1 MTGPLVDLAGRHA
14 VVTGAASGLGRAVAH
29 TLAGVGARVSVLDVN
44 AAGAAQ
50 TVAQI
55 RDAGGRADAISC
67 DVADPGIIA
76 AAFGQVAGSG
86 PADILVNNAGIN
98 PRGASLEITD
108 EVWAHTMAINLA
120 GYFLCAR
127 RFAEQLIAAA
137 DPPRPADGPVVDGP
151 VVDGPAVEGTA
162 ANGTVVKG
170 TVVNVS
176 SIGGSTSLGRGNFV
190 YGVSKGGVEQLTR
203 ELAVAW
209 APRGIR
215 VNAVAPCQIATDGL
229 RALSVNPSTE
239 GRLIDTFLR
248 GIPLGRLVE
257 PTEVAADVAFLASD
271 AAAMITGVILPVD
284 GGNLALNAGGTIGE

>member
-50 TVAQI
+50 TVTQI
-55 RDAGGRADAISC
+55 RDAGGHADAISC
-67 DVADPGIIA
+67 DVADAGSIA
-76 AAFGQVAGSG
+76 AAFEQVARSG

-98 PRGASLEITD
+98 PRGASLEVTD

-120 GYFLCAR
+120 GYYLCAR

-137 DPPRPADGPVVDGP
+137 DPQRPVNGPVVK
-151 VVDGPAVEGTA
+151 
-162 ANGTVVKG
+162 GTVVKG

-229 RALSVNPSTE
+229 RALSEKHSAE
-239 GRLIDTFLR
+239 GRLTDTFLR

-257 PTEVAADVAFLASD
+257 PAEVAAAVAFLASD

>member
-44 AAGAAQ
+44 EAGAAQ

-55 RDAGGRADAISC
+55 RDGGGRADAISC
-67 DVADPGIIA
+67 DVADPGSIA

-98 PRGASLEITD
+98 PRAASLEVTD

-127 RFAEQLIAAA
+127 RFAEQLVAAA
-137 DPPRPADGPVVDGP
+137 DPQRPADGPV
-151 VVDGPAVEGTA
+151 A
-162 ANGTVVKG
+162 KG

-229 RALSVNPSTE
+229 RALSASPSAE

-257 PTEVAADVAFLASD
+257 PAEVAAAVAFLASD
-271 AAAMITGVILPVD
+271 AAAMITGVVLPVD

>member
-1 MTGPLVDLAGRHA
+1 M
-14 VVTGAASGLGRAVAH
+14 
-29 TLAGVGARVSVLDVN
+29 GARVSVLDVN

-67 DVADPGIIA
+67 DVADPGSIA
-76 AAFGQVAGSG
+76 AAFEQVAGSG

-98 PRGASLEITD
+98 PRGASLEVTD

-137 DPPRPADGPVVDGP
+137 DPRHPV
-151 VVDGPAVEGTA
+151 
-162 ANGTVVKG
+162 NGTVKG

-209 APRGIR
+209 APRASGSTR
-215 VNAVAPCQIATDGL
+215 SP
-229 RALSVNPSTE
+229 RARSRPTGCGPSA
-239 GRLIDTFLR
+239 GVPVPR
-248 GIPLGRLVE
+248 GGCSTPSCAASRWGWRVE
-257 PTEVAADVAFLASD
+257 PAEVAAAVAFLAS
-271 AAAMITGVILPVD
+271 TPPR
-284 GGNLALNAGGTIGE
+284 

>member
-1 MTGPLVDLAGRHA
+1 VTGSLVDLTGRHA
-14 VVTGAASGLGRAVAH
+14 VVTGAAGGLGRAVAH

-55 RDAGGRADAISC
+55 RDAGGCASAISC
-67 DVADPGIIA
+67 DVADAASIA
-76 AAFGQVAGSG
+76 AAFGQVASSG

-98 PRGASLEITD
+98 PRAASLEITD
-108 EVWAHTMAINLA
+108 EVWVHTMAINLA

-137 DPPRPADGPVVDGP
+137 DPPRPAGGPVVT
-151 VVDGPAVEGTA
+151 GTA
-162 ANGTVVKG
+162 AMGTAVKGTVVKG

-229 RALSVNPSTE
+229 RALSASPSAE

-257 PTEVAADVAFLASD
+257 PAEVAAAVAFLASD
-271 AAAMITGVILPVD
+271 AAAMITGVVLPVD

>member
-67 DVADPGIIA
+67 DVADAGSIA
-76 AAFGQVAGSG
+76 AAFEQVARSG

-98 PRGASLEITD
+98 PRGASLEVTD

-120 GYFLCAR
+120 GYYLCAR

-137 DPPRPADGPVVDGP
+137 DPRHPVNGPVVK
-151 VVDGPAVEGTA
+151 
-162 ANGTVVKG
+162 GTVVKG

-209 APRGIR
+209 GPRGIR
-215 VNAVAPCQIATDGL
+215 VNGVAPCQIATDGL
-229 RALSVNPSTE
+229 RALSENPSAE

-257 PTEVAADVAFLASD
+257 PAEVAAAVAFLASD

>member
-50 TVAQI
+50 TVTQI
-55 RDAGGRADAISC
+55 RDAGGHADAISC
-67 DVADPGIIA
+67 DVADAGSIA
-76 AAFGQVAGSG
+76 AAFEQVAGSG

-98 PRGASLEITD
+98 PRGASLEVTD

-137 DPPRPADGPVVDGP
+137 DPQRPVNGPVVT
-151 VVDGPAVEGTA
+151 GTA
-162 ANGTVVKG
+162 VTG

-229 RALSVNPSTE
+229 RALSVNPSAE

-257 PTEVAADVAFLASD
+257 PAEVAAAVAFLASD

>member
-29 TLAGVGARVSVLDVN
+29 TLAGVGARVSVLDVK
-44 AAGAAQ
+44 ADDAAQ

-67 DVADPGIIA
+67 DVADPGSIA
-76 AAFGQVAGSG
+76 AAFEQVSRSG
-86 PADILVNNAGIN
+86 PADILVNNAGVN
-98 PRGASLEITD
+98 PRAASLEVTD
-108 EVWAHTMAINLA
+108 EIWAHTMAVNLA

-127 RFAEQLIAAA
+127 RFAEHLLAAGA
-137 DPPRPADGPVVDGP
+137 QDGGVKGPVVK
-151 VVDGPAVEGTA
+151 
-162 ANGTVVKG
+162 GTVVKG

-229 RALSVNPSTE
+229 RALSANPSAE
-239 GRLIDTFLR
+239 GRLMDTFLR

-257 PTEVAADVAFLASD
+257 PAEVAAAVAFLASD

-284 GGNLALNAGGTIGE
+284 GGNLAFNAGGTIGE

>member
-55 RDAGGRADAISC
+55 RDAGGHAEAISC
-67 DVADPGIIA
+67 DVADPGSIA

-137 DPPRPADGPVVDGP
+137 DPRHPV
-151 VVDGPAVEGTA
+151 
-162 ANGTVVKG
+162 NGTPVKG

-209 APRGIR
+209 APQGIR

-229 RALSVNPSTE
+229 RALSANPSAE
-239 GRLIDTFLR
+239 GRLLDTFLR

-257 PTEVAADVAFLASD
+257 PAEVAAAVAFLASD

>member
-1 MTGPLVDLAGRHA
+1 MTRPLVDLAGRHA

-29 TLAGVGARVSVLDVN
+29 TLAGVGARVSVLDVK
-44 AAGAAQ
+44 ADDAAQ

-67 DVADPGIIA
+67 DVADPGSIA
-76 AAFGQVAGSG
+76 AAFEQVSRSG
-86 PADILVNNAGIN
+86 PADILVNNAGVN
-98 PRGASLEITD
+98 PRAASLEVTD
-108 EVWAHTMAINLA
+108 EIWAHTMAVNLA

-127 RFAEQLIAAA
+127 RFAEHLLAAGA
-137 DPPRPADGPVVDGP
+137 QDGGVKGPVVKGP
-151 VVDGPAVEGTA
+151 
-162 ANGTVVKG
+162 VVKG

-229 RALSVNPSTE
+229 RALSANPSAE

-257 PTEVAADVAFLASD
+257 PTEVAAAVAFLASD

-284 GGNLALNAGGTIGE
+284 GGNLAFNAGGTGIGE

>member
-1 MTGPLVDLAGRHA
+1 M
-14 VVTGAASGLGRAVAH
+14 
-29 TLAGVGARVSVLDVN
+29 
-44 AAGAAQ
+44 
-50 TVAQI
+50 AQI

-67 DVADPGIIA
+67 DVADPGSIA
-76 AAFGQVAGSG
+76 AAFEQVAGSG

-98 PRGASLEITD
+98 PRAASLEITD
-108 EVWAHTMAINLA
+108 EIWAHTMAINLA

-127 RFAEQLIAAA
+127 RFAEQLLAAGA
-137 DPPRPADGPVVDGP
+137 RAGEAT
-151 VVDGPAVEGTA
+151 AV
-162 ANGTVVKG
+162 NGTVVTG

-229 RALSVNPSTE
+229 RALSESPSAE

-257 PTEVAADVAFLASD
+257 PAEVAAAVAFLASD

>member
-29 TLAGVGARVSVLDVN
+29 TLAGLGARVSVLDVN
-44 AAGAAQ
+44 TGGAAQ

-67 DVADPGIIA
+67 DVADPGSIA
-76 AAFGQVAGSG
+76 AAFEQVAGSG

-98 PRGASLEITD
+98 PRAASLEITD
-108 EVWAHTMAINLA
+108 EIWAHTMAINLA

-127 RFAEQLIAAA
+127 RFAEHLLAAGA
-137 DPPRPADGPVVDGP
+137 QGEVKET
-151 VVDGPAVEGTA
+151 AVKE
-162 ANGTVVKG
+162 TVVTG

-229 RALSVNPSTE
+229 RALSVNPSAE

-257 PTEVAADVAFLASD
+257 PGEVAAAVAFLASD

>member
-67 DVADPGIIA
+67 DVADPGSIA

-151 VVDGPAVEGTA
+151 
-162 ANGTVVKG
+162 VVKG

-257 PTEVAADVAFLASD
+257 PTEVAAAVAFLASD

>member
-1 MTGPLVDLAGRHA
+1 MTGPLVDLTGQHA

-29 TLAGVGARVSVLDVN
+29 TLAGVGARISVLDVN
-44 AAGAAQ
+44 TGGAAQ

-55 RDAGGRADAISC
+55 RDAGGRAEAISC
-67 DVADPGIIA
+67 DVADAGSIA
-76 AAFGQVAGSG
+76 AAFEQVAHSG
-86 PADILVNNAGIN
+86 PAHILVNNAGIN

-127 RFAEQLIAAA
+127 RFAEHLLAAGA
-137 DPPRPADGPVVDGP
+137 QAGV
-151 VVDGPAVEGTA
+151 
-162 ANGTVVKG
+162 NGAGVKG
-170 TVVNVS
+170 AVVNVS

-215 VNAVAPCQIATDGL
+215 VNAVAPCQIATGGL
-229 RALSVNPSTE
+229 RALSATPSAE
-239 GRLIDTFLR
+239 GRLLDTFLG

-257 PTEVAADVAFLASD
+257 PAEVAAAVTFLASD

>member
-29 TLAGVGARVSVLDVN
+29 TLAGVGARVSVLDVK
-44 AAGAAQ
+44 ADDAAQ

-67 DVADPGIIA
+67 DVADPGSIA
-76 AAFGQVAGSG
+76 AAFEQVAHSG
-86 PADILVNNAGIN
+86 PADILVNNAGVN
-98 PRGASLEITD
+98 PRAASLEVTD
-108 EVWAHTMAINLA
+108 EIWAHTMAVNLA
-120 GYFLCAR
+120 GYFLYAR
-127 RFAEQLIAAA
+127 RFAEHLLAAGA
-137 DPPRPADGPVVDGP
+137 QGGVR
-151 VVDGPAVEGTA
+151 
-162 ANGTVVKG
+162 G

-229 RALSVNPSTE
+229 RALSANPSAE

-257 PTEVAADVAFLASD
+257 PAEVAAAVAFLASD

>member
-55 RDAGGRADAISC
+55 RDAGGRADAIGC
-67 DVADPGIIA
+67 DVADPGSIA

-98 PRGASLEITD
+98 PRAASLEVTD
-108 EVWAHTMAINLA
+108 EVWAHTMAVNLA

-127 RFAEQLIAAA
+127 RFAEQLMAAA
-137 DPPRPADGPVVDGP
+137 DPQRPADGPVVDGP
-151 VVDGPAVEGTA
+151 VADSPVADGPAV
-162 ANGTVVKG
+162 KR

-176 SIGGSTSLGRGNFV
+176 SIGGSTSLGRG
-190 YGVSKGGVEQLTR
+190 
-203 ELAVAW
+203 
-209 APRGIR
+209 
-215 VNAVAPCQIATDGL
+215 
-229 RALSVNPSTE
+229 
-239 GRLIDTFLR
+239 TFLG

-257 PTEVAADVAFLASD
+257 PAEVAAAVAFLASD
-271 AAAMITGVILPVD
+271 AAAMITGVVLPVD

>member
-14 VVTGAASGLGRAVAH
+14 VVTGAASGLGRAVAQ

-67 DVADPGIIA
+67 DVADPGSIA

-98 PRGASLEITD
+98 PRAASLEVTD
-108 EVWAHTMAINLA
+108 EIWAHTMAINLA

-137 DPPRPADGPVVDGP
+137 GLRRPADGPLTDGP
-151 VVDGPAVEGTA
+151 VTDGPGV
-162 ANGTVVKG
+162 NGPVVKG

-229 RALSVNPSTE
+229 RALSANPSAE

-257 PTEVAADVAFLASD
+257 PAEVAAAVAFLASD
-271 AAAMITGVILPVD
+271 AAAMITGIILPVD

>member
-1 MTGPLVDLAGRHA
+1 MTGPLVDLTGRHA

-29 TLAGVGARVSVLDVN
+29 TLAGVGARISVLDVN
-44 AAGAAQ
+44 TGGAAQ

-55 RDAGGRADAISC
+55 RDAGGRAEAISC
-67 DVADPGIIA
+67 DVADAGSIA
-76 AAFGQVAGSG
+76 AAFEQVARSG
-86 PADILVNNAGIN
+86 PAHILVNNAGIN

-108 EVWAHTMAINLA
+108 EIWAHTMAINLA

-127 RFAEQLIAAA
+127 RFAEHLLAAGA
-137 DPPRPADGPVVDGP
+137 QGGADGAVV
-151 VVDGPAVEGTA
+151 
-162 ANGTVVKG
+162 NGA
-170 TVVNVS
+170 VVNVS

-229 RALSVNPSTE
+229 RALSATPSAE
-239 GRLIDTFLR
+239 GRLLDTFLG
-248 GIPLGRLVE
+248 GIPLGRLVK
-257 PTEVAADVAFLASD
+257 PAEVAAAVTFLASD

>member
-1 MTGPLVDLAGRHA
+1 MTRPLVDLAGRHA

-29 TLAGVGARVSVLDVN
+29 TLAGVGARVSVLDIN

-50 TVAQI
+50 TVTQI
-55 RDAGGRADAISC
+55 RDAGGHADAISC
-67 DVADPGIIA
+67 DVADPGSIA
-76 AAFGQVAGSG
+76 AAFEQVARSG

-98 PRGASLEITD
+98 PRGASLEVTD

-120 GYFLCAR
+120 GYYLCAR

-137 DPPRPADGPVVDGP
+137 DPQHPVNGP
-151 VVDGPAVEGTA
+151 
-162 ANGTVVKG
+162 VVKG

-209 APRGIR
+209 GPRGIR
-215 VNAVAPCQIATDGL
+215 VNGVAPCQIATDGL
-229 RALSVNPSTE
+229 RALSEKPSAE

-257 PTEVAADVAFLASD
+257 PAEVAAAVAFLASD

>member
-1 MTGPLVDLAGRHA
+1 VTGPLVNLAGRHA
-14 VVTGAASGLGRAVAH
+14 AVTGAAGGLGRSIAR
-29 TLAGVGARVSVLDVN
+29 TLAGAGARISVLDIN
-44 AAGAAQ
+44 AAGAEQ

-55 RDAGGRADAISC
+55 REAGGCADSISC
-67 DVADPGIIA
+67 DVADAGSIA
-76 AAFGQVAGSG
+76 AAFDQVAASG

-98 PRGASLEITD
+98 PRQASLEVTD
-108 EVWAHTMAINLA
+108 ETWAHTLAINLT

-127 RFAEQLIAAA
+127 RFAERLIAAGGPGPGA
-137 DPPRPADGPVVDGP
+137 AADGAAVNGAVV
-151 VVDGPAVEGTA
+151 
-162 ANGTVVKG
+162 NGA
-170 TVVNVS
+170 VVNVS
-176 SIGGSTSLGRGNFV
+176 SIGGSTSLGRGNFP
-190 YGVSKGGVEQLTR
+190 YGVSKGGVDQLTR

-229 RALSVNPSTE
+229 RALSENPSAE

-248 GIPLGRLVE
+248 GIPLGRLAE
-257 PTEVAADVAFLASD
+257 PEEVAAAVAFLASD

>member
-1 MTGPLVDLAGRHA
+1 MTGPLVDLTGRHA
-14 VVTGAASGLGRAVAH
+14 VVTGAASGLGRAIAH
-29 TLAGVGARVSVLDVN
+29 TLAGVGARISVLDVN
-44 AAGAAQ
+44 TSGAAQ

-67 DVADPGIIA
+67 DVADAGSIA
-76 AAFGQVAGSG
+76 AAFDQVAQSG
-86 PADILVNNAGIN
+86 PAHILVNNAGIN
-98 PRGASLEITD
+98 PRGASLQVTD
-108 EVWAHTMAINLA
+108 EIWAHTMAINLA

-127 RFAEQLIAAA
+127 RFAEHLLAAGA
-137 DPPRPADGPVVDGP
+137 QGGADGAVV
-151 VVDGPAVEGTA
+151 
-162 ANGTVVKG
+162 NGA
-170 TVVNVS
+170 VVNVS

-229 RALSVNPSTE
+229 RALSATRSAE
-239 GRLIDTFLR
+239 GRLLDTFLG

-257 PTEVAADVAFLASD
+257 PAEVAAAVTFLASD